1 MMSSRSAVPGT
12 LVCAGVAA
20 LVISAGPWMSG
31 QDPAG
36 AAVAHTQAVA
46 LVSTTVTPAQAAQ
59 AAFARMSEAQ
69 RIGQLFMVGGP
80 ATGIGSAT
88 ATAIARYHVGSLIL
102 TGRTYAGAAA
112 VRAVTSAADAL
123 TTPSATAGIPLF
135 VATDQEGGYVRV
147 LQGPGFS
154 WMPTALVQGTWA
166 DSLLTSRAA
175 GWGREVRWSGVDV
188 NLAPVLDTVSQSFAA
203 SNAPIGYYQR
213 EFGYT
218 PTVVADKGTAFLR
231 GMRSTGLAATGKHFP
246 GLGRVTGNT
255 DVTARVT
262 DTVTT
267 RTSADLL
274 PFRSAVASGLDLL
287 MVSSAYYNRIDPSR
301 PAVFSPTIVT
311 GMIRGDLRFA
321 GVVVSDDL
329 GNARAVQAWSPGAR
343 AVSFI
348 EAGGDLVL
356 TVNPTVLP
364 AMVAAVAARVAS
376 NATFRAKVNAAVLR
390 VLTLKAAHGLLAP
403 RLVADGILGP
413 LTVSRLQ
420 GWLGV
425 PRTGR
430 LDTTTVVRLQSR
442 IGTVSDGVWGPN
454 SMVAL
459 QSYLGTYRDGARTW
473 NARTVALLQRYLT
486 TQL

>member
-1 MMSSRSAVPGT
+1 MVSLRRTLPAA

-20 LVISAGPWMSG
+20 FVGSAGPG
-31 QDPAG
+31 
-36 AAVAHTQAVA
+36 VA
-46 LVSTTVTPAQAAQ
+46 LVGTTVSPATAAQ

-88 ATAIARYHVGSLIL
+88 VTAISRYHVGNLIL
-102 TGRTYAGAAA
+102 TGRTYAGASA
-112 VRAVTSAADAL
+112 VRGVTSAADAL
-123 TTPSATAGIPLF
+123 TTGAATAGVPLF

-154 WMPTALVQGTWA
+154 WMPTALTQGTWS

-188 NLAPVLDTVSQSFAA
+188 NLAPVLDTVSQSFAPF
-203 SNAPIGYYQR
+203 NAPIGRYQR

-218 PTVVADKGTAFLR
+218 PTVVADKGTSFLR
-231 GMRSTGLAATGKHFP
+231 GMRSTGLAVTAKHFP

-255 DVTARVT
+255 DVTAGVT

-274 PFRSAVASGLDLL
+274 PFRSAVASGLDLM
-287 MVSSAYYNRIDPSR
+287 MVSSAYYARIDASR

-311 GMIRGDLRFA
+311 GMIRGDLRFG

-329 GNARAVQAWSPGAR
+329 GNARAVQTWSPGAR
-343 AVSFI
+343 AVDFI
-348 EAGGDLVL
+348 AVGGDLVL
-356 TVNPTVLP
+356 TVNPTVVP
-364 AMVAAVAARVAS
+364 AMVQAVSARVAWD
-376 NATFRAKVNAAVLR
+376 AGFRAKVDAAALR
-390 VLTLKAAHGLLAP
+390 VLTLKAARGLLAP

-413 LTVSRLQ
+413 LTVSALQ

-430 LDTTTVVRLQSR
+430 LDTTTVTRLQSR
-442 IGTVSDGVWGPN
+442 IGTVPDGVWGPA
-454 SMVAL
+454 SMAAL

-473 NARTVALLQRYLT
+473 NTRTVALLQRYLT